1 VVSIA
6 NRGYRADG
14 SVDFPFDVY
23 SFHCYS
29 SSGGQRSGT
38 KGGLPPEAGM
48 VGYMKGVKDFLR
60 RYAPWMLLRIGE
72 WGWDEAKD
80 SELNAPA
87 FGRFTAQQTS
97 GMWAARGILCMDD
110 IGVDASSYYM
120 VTTNYVQETMDNN
133 NGTMFWTM
141 ALYLARSPGTM
152 QSDGATTGLRIIRTA
167 AGNYFKQEHDLLS
180 GYTFKERISSTP
192 DVIKFTKG
200 TSEIY
205 AIWEDEN
212 VTFTDT
218 RPVITERTGTYN
230 LNVKGKLKRFTDDGS
245 GVMSTSDFSGGA
257 ITYSANPVFV
267 VEDNSLSTIPVT
279 QPDPIQVS
287 TKTLLKKGY
296 WLADSKRLYYGLFK
310 MGELYSVETNRDY
323 KWYQALK

>member
-1 VVSIA
+1 MDGYAIAAMMSVAYDGHKGKYPGVGLKASGSTALLSCPGLATGNVDILYQMKEWSIA

-141 ALYLARSPGTM
+141 AL
-152 QSDGATTGLRIIRTA
+152 
-167 AGNYFKQEHDLLS
+167 
-180 GYTFKERISSTP
+180 ISST
-192 DVIKFTKG
+192 I
-200 TSEIY
+200 SRNN
-205 AIWEDEN
+205 AIRWND
-212 VTFTDT
+212 
-218 RPVITERTGTYN
+218 Y
-230 LNVKGKLKRFTDDGS
+230 RF
-245 GVMSTSDFSGGA
+245 
-257 ITYSANPVFV
+257 
-267 VEDNSLSTIPVT
+267 
-279 QPDPIQVS
+279 
-287 TKTLLKKGY
+287 K
-296 WLADSKRLYYGLFK
+296 
-310 MGELYSVETNRDY
+310 DY
-323 KWYQALK
+323 KNSGR